1 MSELTVRVIPADG
14 TPADRIVSV
23 NRLVNCGYTGRN
35 ETAVQSHIEELEAE
49 GIPAPDRFP
58 TVYAKPS
65 HLLTTDGGIEVAGA
79 RTSGEAE
86 FAIIDAGDETLVA
99 AGSDHTDREL
109 ERESV
114 PLSKLVCP
122 NVLGAEAWRLDD
134 VIDHWD
140 ALELR
145 SWTERDGERIRYQD
159 ASVDQIKPPAELLEL
174 VDERTIGGR
183 LGTVAFSGSVPT
195 RTDELVCG
203 DRFEVELYDPELDR
217 RLTCEYDVA
226 VIDWL
231 RP

>member
-1 MSELTVRVIPADG
+1 MSELTVRVNPADG
-14 TPADRIVSV
+14 TPTDRIVSV
-23 NRLVNCGYTGRN
+23 DRLVNCGYTGRD
-35 ETAVQSHIEELEAE
+35 ETAVRSHIEELEAE

-58 TVYAKPS
+58 TVYAKPA
-65 HLLTTDGGIEVAGA
+65 HLLTTSAGIEVAGE

-86 FAIIDAGDETLVA
+86 FAIVVADDETLIA

-109 ERESV
+109 ERESI

-122 NVLGAEAWRLDD
+122 NVMGTEAWRLDD

-145 SWTERDGERIRYQD
+145 SWTERDGERVRYQD
-159 ASVDQIKPPAELLEL
+159 ASVDQIKPPTELVEL
-174 VDERTIGGR
+174 VDGRTTGE
-183 LGTVAFSGSVPT
+183 LADMAVFSGSVAT

-217 RLTCEYDVA
+217 RLTCEYDVS

-231 RP
+231 RS